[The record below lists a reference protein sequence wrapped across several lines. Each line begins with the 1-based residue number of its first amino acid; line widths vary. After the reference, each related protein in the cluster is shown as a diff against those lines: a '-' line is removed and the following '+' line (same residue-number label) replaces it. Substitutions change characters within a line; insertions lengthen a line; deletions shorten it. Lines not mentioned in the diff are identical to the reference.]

1 MVQYPYTHVVDCIML
16 FFTTIPSPPSPHISL
31 LKNISSFPITSG
43 PAGPRI
49 GDSFNVGKDQ
59 GTYQSNEYR
68 HVGHAKRVQ
77 QLSEQLFSLAGDL
90 NPSIYREHISGPG
103 YSFSQVLEWQTIGT
117 DLQSHRLPGAWKSAV
132 AQSRAIADTQPASC
146 CLLPYQ
152 NLAKDG

>member
-16 FFTTIPSPPSPHISL
+16 FFTTIPSPPCPHISL
-31 LKNISSFPITSG
+31 LKNFSSL
-43 PAGPRI
+43 
-49 GDSFNVGKDQ
+49 
-59 GTYQSNEYR
+59 TYQSNEYR